1 MKTAIVLLL
10 SATAHAFVS
19 HPSGRVK
26 GRISIMDPLESTPGG
41 SGSSK
46 KKSKTNAKT
55 KTTKSKAKPSS
66 KPAVAPPV
74 PDKIAIAEPSTTP
87 RLYRGT
93 SDDAPKY
100 FAPRHVDGSL
110 LGDLTGGRPG
120 AIIETE
126 EQLAVKARILQEIE
140 DGSRSYKGLKN
151 YGTLVQDEKAQFDND
166 EPDAVDADTLGTWT
180 IQDLRSRFD
189 YEWDPLSGEPD
200 PNVLSMNQ
208 ENMKY
213 LEETEKNEDGVEV
226 GYDPIFGPSNP
237 VDTRAILGSRD
248 SFMIDDLTKDDSM
261 VPPQFPDN
269 DPEIQYNADV
279 VQFRKSLEVM
289 ETYVDPFLPDM
300 EIPRH
305 AARWHGYP
313 EQMYFEPKEYT
324 NNRFTDEDKKT
335 DFDALDPYRA
345 RVKAVELARAKNAEW
360 MPEEVSLA
368 WHRGQ
373 RAPYEKYQ
381 TLVGTYRKGECDPEM
396 VESIQTALNIL
407 GSSVDLL
414 SIDTHEE
421 GSVFRFH
428 YHGLM
433 KNKFGMKCWTETLIE
448 DCGVKVSGVVF
459 ETGFRKRDPAY
470 DGGDKYFGF

>member
-1 MKTAIVLLL
+1 MKAAIVLLSFL
-10 SATAHAFVS
+10 TAQAFMVPHS
-19 HPSGRVK
+19 RVRGRT
-26 GRISIMDPLESTPGG
+26 SIALESSPK
-41 SGSSK
+41 GSSSNNNK
-46 KKSKTNAKT
+46 KKKNKSKSKTSTTSSKTAKT
-55 KTTKSKAKPSS
+55 AKATVVKEITTPSVSTATSS
-66 KPAVAPPV
+66 K
-74 PDKIAIAEPSTTP
+74 
-87 RLYRGT
+87 LRGT
-93 SDDAPKY
+93 TDDAPQY
-100 FAPRHVDGSL
+100 FAPRHVDERL

-126 EQLAVKARILQEIE
+126 EQLAIKARIEQEIV
-140 DGSRSYKGLKN
+140 DKKRSYKGLQN
-151 YGTLVQDEKAQFDND
+151 YGNLEQDEKAQFDSND
-166 EPDAVDADTLGTWT
+166 PDAIDADALGTWT

-189 YEWDPLSGEPD
+189 YEWDPLSGEMD
-200 PNVLSMNQ
+200 PNIAAMNQ
-208 ENMKY
+208 ENVQY
-213 LEETEKNEDGVEV
+213 LEETEKNEDGVEI

-248 SFMIDDLTKDDSM
+248 SFMIDARTKDDSM
-261 VPPQFPDN
+261 VPQRFPKG
-269 DPEIQYNADV
+269 DPEIQYNEDV

-305 AARWHGYP
+305 VARWHGYP

-324 NNRFTDEDKKT
+324 NNRFTDPQDKT
-335 DFDALDPYRA
+335 DFDALDPHRA

-368 WHRGQ
+368 WHQQQ

-381 TLVGTYRKGECDPEM
+381 TLVGTLRKGECDPEI

-407 GSSVDLL
+407 GSSVELL
-414 SIDTHEE
+414 SIDTHDE

>member
-1 MKTAIVLLL
+1 
-10 SATAHAFVS
+10 
-19 HPSGRVK
+19 
-26 GRISIMDPLESTPGG
+26 
-41 SGSSK
+41 
-46 KKSKTNAKT
+46 
-55 KTTKSKAKPSS
+55 
-66 KPAVAPPV
+66 
-74 PDKIAIAEPSTTP
+74 
-87 RLYRGT
+87 
-93 SDDAPKY
+93 
-100 FAPRHVDGSL
+100 
-110 LGDLTGGRPG
+110 
-120 AIIETE
+120 
-126 EQLAVKARILQEIE
+126 
-140 DGSRSYKGLKN
+140 
-151 YGTLVQDEKAQFDND
+151 
-166 EPDAVDADTLGTWT
+166 
-180 IQDLRSRFD
+180 
-189 YEWDPLSGEPD
+189 
-200 PNVLSMNQ
+200 
-208 ENMKY
+208 MKY
-213 LEETEKNEDGVEV
+213 LEETEKNDDGVEV

-248 SFMIDDLTKDDSM
+248 SFMIDELTKDDSM
-261 VPPQFPDN
+261 VPQQFPEG
-269 DPEIQYNADV
+269 DPEIQYNEEV
-279 VQFRKSLEVM
+279 VQYRKSLEVM

-324 NNRFTDEDKKT
+324 NNRFTDLDRKT

-360 MPEEVSLA
+360 MPEEVSVA

-373 RAPYEKYQ
+373 RAPYEKYE
-381 TLVGTYRKGECDPEM
+381 TLVGTYRKGTCDPEM

-414 SIDTHEE
+414 SIDTHDE